1 MLEYLTTN
9 LKTVKISKIKE
20 LSYKELPLKTVL
32 INIKDKTMN
41 LQETFGIPKLNA
53 NLSLDDIINSVISKF
68 QPTKPEKSSVT
79 LKEFSSIDENNKP
92 SLYMFEPGNILF
104 SNMIFVNREDLE
116 NLDNAVFATK
126 IIENRFD
133 SGYIRLEFVNIVG
146 DNGYL
151 YFIAFNAHNTDCV
164 TDVISEFRVEKDQS
178 ILNLFIKANLKV
190 KGLKAVEMNGIRL
203 TTEDVLKRIMR

>member
-1 MLEYLTTN
+1 
-9 LKTVKISKIKE
+9 
-20 LSYKELPLKTVL
+20 
-32 INIKDKTMN
+32 MN

-79 LKEFSSIDENNKP
+79 FKEFSAIDENNKP

-116 NLDNAVFATK
+116 QLDNAVFATE
-126 IIENRFD
+126 IMENRVD
-133 SGYIRLEFVNIVG
+133 EDYIKLEFVSIIS
-146 DNGYL
+146 DDA
-151 YFIAFNAHNTDCV
+151 YFDAFNLYNLSCAN
-164 TDVISEFRVEKDQS
+164 DVIDEFSPEKYQT
-178 ILNLFIKANLKV
+178 ILKLFIMANLKV